1 MIAHARRVQQPLW
14 LEPSWAPALAGLR
27 HSSLVVAACAL
38 WSLGTPLFNG
48 ARCPNVQPPLE
59 WSAALPVSMAATRLT
74 DSQKI
79 EIVARFRA
87 GDGSAELAEAYGC
100 TASTVSRVAKAA
112 LDPAE
117 YEQLKQQRARPAKPE
132 AMAAPEPVV
141 AEPPAAP
148 EPVAATAQDT
158 ATAVDAANAEDAS
171 VLAIDDADDF
181 GDDDQADFSDDFSDD
196 DQADQFVEVPVLLGG
211 HPAGEPAQCLPLAEA
226 PLPASV
232 YMLVDKTVEL
242 QAKPL
247 KEFPELGQLPDGE
260 EERQALLVFANP
272 RQAKR
277 HCGRTQRVIKVPD
290 TRVLERTA
298 PYLIAQGISRVV
310 IEGSLYSLPG
320 S

>member
-1 MIAHARRVQQPLW
+1 
-14 LEPSWAPALAGLR
+14 
-27 HSSLVVAACAL
+27 
-38 WSLGTPLFNG
+38 
-48 ARCPNVQPPLE
+48 
-59 WSAALPVSMAATRLT
+59 MAATRLT

-79 EIVARFRA
+79 EIVARYRA
-87 GDGSAELAEAYGC
+87 GEVSAELAEAYGC
-100 TASTVSRVAKAA
+100 STNTVSRVVKAGI
-112 LDPAE
+112 DPAE
-117 YEQLKQQRARPAKPE
+117 YEQLKQQRIRPLKVSQEQPALE
-132 AMAAPEPVV
+132 
-141 AEPPAAP
+141 PAAP
-148 EPVAATAQDT
+148 EQAAPELDPSEPEPREPEAPELELQEQAGD
-158 ATAVDAANAEDAS
+158 DEDHA

-181 GDDDQADFSDDFSDD
+181 GDDANDLDFADD
-196 DQADQFVEVPVLLGG
+196 DLADQFVAVPLLLVD
-211 HPAGEPAQCLPLAEA
+211 HVGEPAQCQPLADA

-260 EERQALLVFANP
+260 EERQALMVFANP

-290 TRVLERTA
+290 TRILERTA

-310 IEGSLYSLPG
+310 MEGSLYSLPG

>member
-1 MIAHARRVQQPLW
+1 
-14 LEPSWAPALAGLR
+14 
-27 HSSLVVAACAL
+27 
-38 WSLGTPLFNG
+38 
-48 ARCPNVQPPLE
+48 
-59 WSAALPVSMAATRLT
+59 MAATRLS

-79 EIVARFRA
+79 EIVARYRA
-87 GDGSAELAEAYGC
+87 GEGSTELAEAYGC
-100 TASTVSRVAKAA
+100 SANTVSRAVKAA

-117 YEQLKQQRARPAKPE
+117 YDQLKQQRTRPAKPP
-132 AMAAPEPVV
+132 ARLDPEP
-141 AEPPAAP
+141 ATSTAPQEAAAADGPAADGP
-148 EPVAATAQDT
+148 AADE
-158 ATAVDAANAEDAS
+158 AA

-181 GDDDQADFSDDFSDD
+181 GEDDLDFGDDDQT
-196 DQADQFVEVPVLLGG
+196 DQFVEVPVLLGDQ
-211 HPAGEPAQCLPLAEA
+211 HPGEPAQCQPLAEA

-260 EERQALLVFANP
+260 AERQALLVFANP

-290 TRVLERTA
+290 NRVLERTA

>member
-1 MIAHARRVQQPLW
+1 
-14 LEPSWAPALAGLR
+14 
-27 HSSLVVAACAL
+27 
-38 WSLGTPLFNG
+38 
-48 ARCPNVQPPLE
+48 
-59 WSAALPVSMAATRLT
+59 MAATRLT

-79 EIVARFRA
+79 EIVARYRA
-87 GDGSAELAEAYGC
+87 GDVSAELAEAYGC
-100 TASTVSRVAKAA
+100 STNTVSRVVKAG

-117 YEQLKQQRARPAKPE
+117 YEQLKQQRIRPLKVSQEQPALE
-132 AMAAPEPVV
+132 LAAPEQAAPEL
-141 AEPPAAP
+141 APSEPELLEPEPPALELP
-148 EPVAATAQDT
+148 EPELPEPAGDV
-158 ATAVDAANAEDAS
+158 EDHA

-181 GDDDQADFSDDFSDD
+181 GDDANEFDFADD
-196 DQADQFVEVPVLLGG
+196 DLADQFVAVPLLLVD
-211 HPAGEPAQCLPLAEA
+211 HVGEPAQCQPLADA

-247 KEFPELGQLPDGE
+247 KDFPELGQLADGE
-260 EERQALLVFANP
+260 EERQALMVFANP

-290 TRVLERTA
+290 TRILERTA

-310 IEGSLYSLPG
+310 MEGSLYSLPG

>member
-1 MIAHARRVQQPLW
+1 
-14 LEPSWAPALAGLR
+14 
-27 HSSLVVAACAL
+27 
-38 WSLGTPLFNG
+38 
-48 ARCPNVQPPLE
+48 
-59 WSAALPVSMAATRLT
+59 MAATRLT
-74 DSQKI
+74 DSHKI
-79 EIVARFRA
+79 EIVARYRA
-87 GDGSAELAEAYGC
+87 GVVSAELAEAYGC
-100 TASTVSRVAKAA
+100 STNTVSRVVKAG

-117 YEQLKQQRARPAKPE
+117 YEQLKQQRIRPLKVSQEQPAPE
-132 AMAAPEPVV
+132 QAAPELAPSEPEPLEP
-141 AEPPAAP
+141 EPPELELPDPAG
-148 EPVAATAQDT
+148 D
-158 ATAVDAANAEDAS
+158 DEDHA

-181 GDDDQADFSDDFSDD
+181 GDDANELDFADD
-196 DQADQFVEVPVLLGG
+196 DLADQFVAVPLLLVD
-211 HPAGEPAQCLPLAEA
+211 HVGEPAQCQPLADA

-260 EERQALLVFANP
+260 EERQALMVFANP

-277 HCGRTQRVIKVPD
+277 HCGRSQRVIKVPD

>member
-1 MIAHARRVQQPLW
+1 
-14 LEPSWAPALAGLR
+14 
-27 HSSLVVAACAL
+27 
-38 WSLGTPLFNG
+38 
-48 ARCPNVQPPLE
+48 
-59 WSAALPVSMAATRLT
+59 MAATRLT

-79 EIVARFRA
+79 EIVARYRA
-87 GDGSAELAEAYGC
+87 GEVSAELAEAYGC
-100 TASTVSRVAKAA
+100 STNTVSRVVKAG

-117 YEQLKQQRARPAKPE
+117 YEQLKQQRIRPLKVSQEQPALE
-132 AMAAPEPVV
+132 
-141 AEPPAAP
+141 PAAP
-148 EPVAATAQDT
+148 EQAAPEQAAPELAPSEPEPLESEAPELELPEPVGD
-158 ATAVDAANAEDAS
+158 DEDHA

-181 GDDDQADFSDDFSDD
+181 GDDANELDFADD
-196 DQADQFVEVPVLLGG
+196 DLADQFVAVPLLLVD
-211 HPAGEPAQCLPLAEA
+211 HVGEPAQCQPLADA

-247 KEFPELGQLPDGE
+247 KDFPELGQLPDGE
-260 EERQALLVFANP
+260 EERQALMVFANP

-290 TRVLERTA
+290 TRILERTA

-310 IEGSLYSLPG
+310 MEGSLYSLPG

>member
-1 MIAHARRVQQPLW
+1 
-14 LEPSWAPALAGLR
+14 
-27 HSSLVVAACAL
+27 
-38 WSLGTPLFNG
+38 
-48 ARCPNVQPPLE
+48 
-59 WSAALPVSMAATRLT
+59 MAAPRLS

-79 EIVARFRA
+79 EIVARYRA
-87 GDGSAELAEAYGC
+87 GEGSTELAEAYGC
-100 TASTVSRVAKAA
+100 SANTVSRAVKAA
-112 LDPAE
+112 LEPAE
-117 YEQLKQQRARPAKPE
+117 YEQLKQQRSPRATKAAPQPPARPQPASPIPVPQDSTPDGADARAE
-132 AMAAPEPVV
+132 A
-141 AEPPAAP
+141 
-148 EPVAATAQDT
+148 D
-158 ATAVDAANAEDAS
+158 DAA

-181 GDDDQADFSDDFSDD
+181 GDDASDSAEADAHLDFGDD
-196 DQADQFVEVPVLLGG
+196 DASEASDPFMAVPVLLAG
-211 HPAGEPAQCLPLAEA
+211 HQGEPAQCQPLAEA

-260 EERQALLVFANP
+260 EDRQALLVFANP

>member
-1 MIAHARRVQQPLW
+1 
-14 LEPSWAPALAGLR
+14 
-27 HSSLVVAACAL
+27 
-38 WSLGTPLFNG
+38 
-48 ARCPNVQPPLE
+48 
-59 WSAALPVSMAATRLT
+59 MAATRLT

-79 EIVARFRA
+79 EIVARYRA
-87 GDGSAELAEAYGC
+87 GEVSAELAEAYGC
-100 TASTVSRVAKAA
+100 STNTVSRVVKAG

-117 YEQLKQQRARPAKPE
+117 YEQLKQQRIRPLKASQEQPALE
-132 AMAAPEPVV
+132 
-141 AEPPAAP
+141 PAAP
-148 EPVAATAQDT
+148 EQAAPELDPSEPEPLEPEAPELELPEPAGD
-158 ATAVDAANAEDAS
+158 DEDHA

-181 GDDDQADFSDDFSDD
+181 GDDANDLDFADD
-196 DQADQFVEVPVLLGG
+196 DLADQFVAVPLLLVD
-211 HPAGEPAQCLPLAEA
+211 HVGEPAQCQPLVDA

-247 KEFPELGQLPDGE
+247 KDFPELGQLPDGE
-260 EERQALLVFANP
+260 EERQALMVFANP

-290 TRVLERTA
+290 TRILERTA

-310 IEGSLYSLPG
+310 MEGSLYSLPG

>member
-1 MIAHARRVQQPLW
+1 
-14 LEPSWAPALAGLR
+14 
-27 HSSLVVAACAL
+27 
-38 WSLGTPLFNG
+38 
-48 ARCPNVQPPLE
+48 
-59 WSAALPVSMAATRLT
+59 MAATRLT
-74 DSQKI
+74 DSQRI

-87 GDGSAELAEAYGC
+87 GEGSAELAEVYGC
-100 TASTVSRVAKAA
+100 TAGTVSRVAKAG

-117 YEQLKQQRARPAKPE
+117 YEQLKQQRGRPTKPDAASSVVPAVNPDNRATPKGSANPQDIAKP
-132 AMAAPEPVV
+132 ADSGNPG
-141 AEPPAAP
+141 
-148 EPVAATAQDT
+148 DS
-158 ATAVDAANAEDAS
+158 ANADDAS

-181 GDDDQADFSDDFSDD
+181 GEDFSDDFSDD
-196 DQADQFVEVPVLLGG
+196 DTADQFVEVPVLLGT
-211 HPAGEPAQCLPLAEA
+211 HVGEPAQCLPLAQA

-277 HCGRTQRVIKVPD
+277 HCGRSQRVIKVPD

>member
-1 MIAHARRVQQPLW
+1 
-14 LEPSWAPALAGLR
+14 
-27 HSSLVVAACAL
+27 
-38 WSLGTPLFNG
+38 
-48 ARCPNVQPPLE
+48 
-59 WSAALPVSMAATRLT
+59 MAATRLT

-79 EIVARFRA
+79 EIVARYRA
-87 GDGSAELAEAYGC
+87 GEVSAELAEAYGC
-100 TASTVSRVAKAA
+100 STNTVSRVVKAG

-117 YEQLKQQRARPAKPE
+117 YEQLKQQRNRPFKVSPE
-132 AMAAPEPVV
+132 QDSPEQAAPELV
-141 AEPPAAP
+141 ASEP
-148 EPVAATAQDT
+148 EPLEPEPTELELPEPAGD
-158 ATAVDAANAEDAS
+158 DEDHA

-181 GDDDQADFSDDFSDD
+181 GDDANDLDFADD
-196 DQADQFVEVPVLLGG
+196 DLADQFVAVPLLLVD
-211 HPAGEPAQCLPLAEA
+211 HVGEPAQCQPLADA

-247 KEFPELGQLPDGE
+247 KDFPELGQLPDGE
-260 EERQALLVFANP
+260 EERQALMVFANP

-290 TRVLERTA
+290 TRILERTA

-310 IEGSLYSLPG
+310 MEGSLYSLPG